1 MKEYPDL
8 SREDIL
14 DICEAVQL
22 DYFIDNNEA
31 Q

>member
-1 MKEYPDL
+1 MEEYPEMT
-8 SREDIL
+8 REEIL

-22 DYFIDNNEA
+22 DYFTDNNEA